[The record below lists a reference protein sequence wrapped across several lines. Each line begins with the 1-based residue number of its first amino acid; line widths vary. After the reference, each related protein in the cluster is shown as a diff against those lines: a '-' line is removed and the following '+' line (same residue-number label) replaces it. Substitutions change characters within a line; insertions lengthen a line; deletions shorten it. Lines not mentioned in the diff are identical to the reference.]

1 MARKSCLIVAGLVV
15 FVVIACILGV
25 GGWIAWTRL
34 VKPAIAP
41 KTERAQS
48 TIRETGKRSEL
59 PSIEVRVD
67 SAGQEKAFAGWPLLV
82 RVSLRCP
89 LSSESQAP
97 KPLVLSGRNGSWHDS
112 LQLAVEDAAGKRVE
126 WPWRQPTAERGPV
139 TLDGRVGIEW
149 IWWLSGAETRSIPV
163 GKYTFK
169 AVLDS
174 SAVTT
179 AEAWKGT
186 ASSQPTT
193 LVFESPRQYLPAEEA
208 RKEIL
213 NARVDVLGGN
223 NDAAITRLQALI
235 RNQPK
240 NVEALSLA
248 ASLAAE
254 AGRLEEA
261 QGLYG
266 RAIDAW
272 YESSTKPDADPVPL
286 LRARREVRNRLLAQ
300 ER

>member
-1 MARKSCLIVAGLVV
+1 MTRKSCLIVAGLVV

-34 VKPAIAP
+34 LKPAMAP
-41 KTERAQS
+41 KTERGQS
-48 TIRETGKRSEL
+48 TIHETGKRSEL
-59 PSIEVRVD
+59 PSVEMRVD
-67 SAGQEKAFAGWPLLV
+67 SAGQGKAFPGWPVLV
-82 RVSLRCP
+82 RVSIRCP

-97 KPLVLSGRNGSWHDS
+97 KPIVLSGRNGSWQDS
-112 LQLAVEDAAGKRVE
+112 LRLGIEDAAGKRIE

-149 IWWLSGAETRSIPV
+149 IWWLSGEETRSIAP

-186 ASSQPTT
+186 ANSQPVT
-193 LVFESPRQYLPAEEA
+193 LVFESPRQYSPAEEA
-208 RKEIL
+208 RKEIQD
-213 NARVDVLGGN
+213 ARVDALGGN
-223 NDAAITRLQALI
+223 NDAAVTRLLALT

-240 NVEALSLA
+240 NVEALSMA

-261 QGLYG
+261 QEMYS
-266 RAIDAW
+266 RAIEAW
-272 YESSTKPDADPVPL
+272 YESSTKPDAIPVPL
-286 LRARREVRNRLLAQ
+286 LRARREVRKRLLAR